1 MKRILAIIL
10 SGVAVICSA
19 APSFAQQDTL
29 RILGVG
35 NSWTRD
41 SMRWLSAIAKSA
53 GKPVIVG
60 HAYLGGSTLE
70 QQYHGIDDTTYTYKH
85 RNINQV
91 VHNTYQY
98 WKYTGAENPVKTPSE
113 GYNNPEEENFVYN
126 NTTFMNRSL
135 GALNYRKGEARTA
148 GWLYQWG
155 RKDPFPPTATEGT
168 KGENAPIQLYDAN
181 GTLLPAVDTNSELDS
196 QIPKADVGMAD
207 SNLAFSIANP
217 YTFIYNTINKS
228 NTAAQPIHWITS
240 NANSDAI
247 TASLWSGV
255 KKTVYDPCPAGWQVS
270 ATNFWTNDPDKHNSL
285 TYTTGAST
293 YDEGANGSIVNVL
306 DKESVWFP
314 FQGYRKAISQGVQ
327 GNCGDVAVVWS
338 VNCHAD
344 ALRTWAVKIRAADYR
359 TMIDYPRA
367 DGLAVRCVKIAQ

>member
-10 SGVAVICSA
+10 SGVAVMCSA

-113 GYNNPEEENFVYN
+113 GYKNGLAGIGVTLESVVRDEPWNVVVFQPHVIVKSHMPDYCGFDINHLVSRIKSMMEPETAKSIRCGIMVPFSYPEGNTDYRQNVVDAYNGGVRPSTQEEWDQLYETMHCEIQKDAIRLTEHMGENCSFVINVGQAIYEARKDRHLSGFGYKLQRAQN
-126 NTTFMNRSL
+126 NTHLSEGIPMYIASL
-135 GALNYRKGEARTA
+135 CYAYVLLGITPEDISFYPRLSRDAHLTGDTGKTIQTDIVN
-148 GWLYQWG
+148 
-155 RKDPFPPTATEGT
+155 T
-168 KGENAPIQLYDAN
+168 K
-181 GTLLPAVDTNSELDS
+181 
-196 QIPKADVGMAD
+196 
-207 SNLAFSIANP
+207 
-217 YTFIYNTINKS
+217 
-228 NTAAQPIHWITS
+228 
-240 NANSDAI
+240 SDA
-247 TASLWSGV
+247 ARARQCAWKSL
-255 KKTVYDPCPAGWQVS
+255 
-270 ATNFWTNDPDKHNSL
+270 SL
-285 TYTTGAST
+285 P
-293 YDEGANGSIVNVL
+293 EH
-306 DKESVWFP
+306 
-314 FQGYRKAISQGVQ
+314 Q
-327 GNCGDVAVVWS
+327 
-338 VNCHAD
+338 
-344 ALRTWAVKIRAADYR
+344 
-359 TMIDYPRA
+359 
-367 DGLAVRCVKIAQ
+367 